1 MMEKI
6 VRCHSK
12 YLLSI
17 YDNANDK
24 PSFGITLNLE
34 KQKQIRYICNK
45 FFHLFEFT
53 SYTIIKREGINQRFF
68 VNSF

>member
-1 MMEKI
+1 MIEKKI
-6 VRCHSK
+6 VRHHSK

-24 PSFGITLNLE
+24 PSVGITLNLE

-45 FFHLFEFT
+45 FFHLFKFT
-53 SYTIIKREGINQRFF
+53 SYTKLNEQE
-68 VNSF
+68 